1 MYNET
6 CINRSCSK
14 TESLLRRIDTFDPGW
29 FLYTSLS
36 RISNWKTEKR
46 TLFQAGNFFQPSD
59 KKDLP
64 YAATNKN
71 FRNFPRQEINWTFLS
86 ILSKRHIFLHFKIT
100 IFFCDFILQFWVS
113 PILLSRTLCLF
124 FHVAIYNRPTVAL
137 RHWQRYRTG
146 TFKPYSTPLWTIGFR
161 TIQYKFNDGG
171 HYSKRNVRKKNL
183 GKNTKGTRS
192 INRSKQSRNVPQ
204 AGAFHPSINIW
215 K

>member
-14 TESLLRRIDTFDPGW
+14 ADSLLRRIDTFDPVW
-29 FLYTSLS
+29 VLYTSLS

-46 TLFQAGNFFQPSD
+46 TLFQADNFFQPSD

-64 YAATNKN
+64 YGPQTKILGISVRQRNKLD
-71 FRNFPRQEINWTFLS
+71 FLS
-86 ILSKRHIFLHFKIT
+86 IFSKRHIFLHFKTT

-113 PILLSRTLCLF
+113 SILLSRALCLF
-124 FHVAIYNRPTVAL
+124 FQVAIYNRP
-137 RHWQRYRTG
+137 TG

-161 TIQYKFNDGG
+161 RIQYKFNDGG
-171 HYSKRNVRKKNL
+171 HYSKKNIRKKNL

-192 INRSKQSRNVPQ
+192 INRSKESRNVPQ